1 VNGMLLSR
9 LAYGVQPATFAPRC
23 NGAAAASLTCLARIF
38 AAQPPEPRPLWASS
52 RVCESV
58 ARHRKYE
65 HHLHNLR
72 NIKPSIDNRDPR
84 RPRSSNATG
93 ARLEEERNNQIMH
106 ENTILLNK
114 LSRILTREPPRI
126 RDPMLVRGLNDNHKR
141 GERERI
147 DRENQALLRR
157 LQEVRPSID
166 AEAARQQYDLH
177 LDMLARHQATW
188 VPNPFLTNTVPNA
201 RRPQSSASA
210 TSGYAGSAI
219 GSARAEV
226 QLAPSAAADSDPMAA
241 INGMLAG
248 TSVRDS
254 AGKGP

>member
-1 VNGMLLSR
+1 M
-9 LAYGVQPATFAPRC
+9 
-23 NGAAAASLTCLARIF
+23 
-38 AAQPPEPRPLWASS
+38 
-52 RVCESV
+52 
-58 ARHRKYE
+58 
-65 HHLHNLR
+65 
-72 NIKPSIDNRDPR
+72 
-84 RPRSSNATG
+84 
-93 ARLEEERNNQIMH
+93 M
-106 ENTILLNK
+106 
-114 LSRILTREPPRI
+114 
-126 RDPMLVRGLNDNHKR
+126 
-141 GERERI
+141 
-147 DRENQALLRR
+147 RR

>member
-1 VNGMLLSR
+1 MVRSNRYLR
-9 LAYGVQPATFAPRC
+9 LAAMALL
-23 NGAAAASLTCLARIF
+23 LTCLAHLPRSSL

-219 GSARAEV
+219 GGARAEV